1 MAFGGLVKD
10 SLAIYLVTKVVKG
23 GRKRPVRSVEE
34 QTDLGQELLWVYFV
48 LVPRAVFVMLPRWV
62 WAQRTAVRAWY
73 VKTKQEVLDFA
84 TNSENSENSEQEQ
97 EQEQEP
103 PPPPAEALV

>member
-62 WAQRTAVRAWY
+62 WAQRVALRAWY
-73 VKTKQEVLDFA
+73 AEAKQKFIEFA
-84 TNSENSENSEQEQ
+84 ELSA
-97 EQEQEP
+97 EQEP
-103 PPPPAEALV
+103 PPLPAEALI